1 MKRQNYVM
9 FQSATH
15 SASMLDPP
23 SCFVIFFFASLFLY
37 RKKNSNELQN
47 LAALRLQVYLLLKSW
62 QRLMLFYKLIS
73 EKQQ

>member
-23 SCFVIFFFASLFLY
+23 SCFVIFFFCITLSVQ
-37 RKKNSNELQN
+37 KKNSNELQN
-47 LAALRLQVYLLLKSW
+47 LAALRLQVYLLLKS
-62 QRLMLFYKLIS
+62 
-73 EKQQ
+73 